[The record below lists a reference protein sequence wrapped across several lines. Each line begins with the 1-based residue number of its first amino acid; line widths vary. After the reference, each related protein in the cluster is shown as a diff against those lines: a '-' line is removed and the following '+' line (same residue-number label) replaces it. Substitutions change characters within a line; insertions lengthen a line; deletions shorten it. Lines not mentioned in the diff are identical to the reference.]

1 MYRLRTIINTSVC
14 KRLLHHFSLKSLFT
28 QCFCS
33 CGQRSKAAAKPR
45 LCEMLRSCQGMGGSS
60 PSTGGGSQP
69 TVGGGITGGGLPLE
83 CVLLQRL
90 ANPPRASLGDGDR
103 PSMCQG
109 PQLACL
115 PSQFLTS
122 HNRSSLMPKTDREI
136 TELSRARPPPLWRG
150 PHGAS

>member
-1 MYRLRTIINTSVC
+1 MNRLRTIINTSVC
-14 KRLLHHFSLKSLFT
+14 KRMLHQFSLKSLFT

-33 CGQRSKAAAKPR
+33 CGQRSKAATKPR
-45 LCEMLRSCQGMGGSS
+45 LCEMLRSCQGMGAAAPTLGAAH
-60 PSTGGGSQP
+60 SQQLEEASR
-69 TVGGGITGGGLPLE
+69 GGGLPLE

-90 ANPPRASLGDGDR
+90 ANPPRESLGDRDR

-115 PSQFLTS
+115 PSQFLTPHS
-122 HNRSSLMPKTDREI
+122 RSSLMPKTDREI
-136 TELSRARPPPLWRG
+136 TELSRARPSPLWRG